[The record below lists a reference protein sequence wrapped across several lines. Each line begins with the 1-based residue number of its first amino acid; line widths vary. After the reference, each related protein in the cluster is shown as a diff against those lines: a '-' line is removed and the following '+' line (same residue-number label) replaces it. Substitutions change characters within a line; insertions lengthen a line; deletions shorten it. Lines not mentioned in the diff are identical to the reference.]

1 MYWLAEVAIN
11 NAFAAT
17 ALALVAFLVT
27 RCIRKPVLCHALWV
41 LVILKLVTPPIVSVP
56 VPDRWISHWHPDQ
69 ADSRSRGEV
78 DRSAAGELSQ
88 AAPRTPM
95 AGVESSRHTTRPV
108 EDATGGSAAPVEF
121 VVGSNDTSVF
131 VEPPERI
138 AAEDAM
144 STWED
149 ALAEDEGVEYSA
161 TPVLQADA
169 YPPAAPPIT
178 RLLAP
183 LLFSAWIM
191 GSLLVFFVTGFRV
204 YRFQR
209 LLRAASYA
217 PADLQ
222 AEVREL
228 AARLGTNRCPQVCL
242 LPGTASPML
251 WALFGTPKILFPK
264 ELLHSLGSEAR
275 RTLLLHELSH
285 LKRRD
290 HWVRLLEVVVTG
302 LYWWHPV
309 VWWARREIRLA
320 EESCCDSWVV
330 SEMPSSRQTY
340 ADALVQTVRYLA
352 NARVVLPPA
361 TSGIGGFTILKRR
374 VTMIMLEDHKKGAS
388 ALGRAVIA
396 AAAVICLPFVPALGQ
411 KDPSQPEA
419 DQAESR
425 DSDATA
431 AEPSVDESLE
441 GDAAAATQ
449 GDQADEPI
457 AFSDT
462 PQLLTYDRT
471 NARWIAIS
479 PDGKL
484 LAVAHGSWSTS
495 GLVRLWD
502 LADRKEL
509 VEFSESIGIT
519 SVAFSPDGRR
529 FVYGVWNGTVK
540 IVEIATKQTVQIR
553 TVNPA
558 RVAFSPDGKMVAT
571 ASELP
576 GKLKLWDAAS
586 GKMLREFGGELF
598 RLQTVAFSPDGSLLA
613 AAGGPFRGDRFG
625 RVSVWDTETGE
636 QLTIMNGHTGPVLGM
651 DFSPDG
657 KTIASASVDA
667 TVRLWDAVSGDPKL
681 TFEDGGRQ
689 SEGVGFSPDGKWL
702 AIAHYGGTVT
712 LRDTAT
718 GERLTGPARQKG
730 VGLAATFT
738 PDGKTLATGS
748 AHRVRL
754 WDTATWEETA
764 VLEPET
770 ARLDPPSPI
779 LSVACSPDGTTIASA
794 HEDMTVRLRDARTG
808 RVHRVLRGHKAVVSC
823 IAFSPDGKTVATA
836 SCDKTLKL
844 WDARSG
850 DEQHTLSG
858 HTRWVLA
865 VAFSPD
871 GKTLA
876 SGGSDN
882 TVRLWDVATCKQ
894 KAVLEGH
901 TEMVRCLAFSADG
914 KSLATGSTDKTVR
927 IWDVQTQKEVSTL
940 EERNGGALAFSSDG
954 KTLASFGEDGT
965 IILRDVDTGK
975 ERRLPR
981 PRWNTVSCLA
991 FSPGGKTLA
1000 SGESDGTITLWNPE
1014 AAREK
1019 ARLQGH
1025 SEMVISLAFTPDASA
1040 LISGSFDKTIRR
1052 WAALDQP
1059 MATLTGFETHT
1070 RFVAFTPDGRK
1081 LVAGS
1086 TDKSVQV
1093 FDTRTGERIH
1103 TLEGHKNV
1111 VVSGAVSPDGKTL
1124 ATGGQKIR
1132 LWNIET
1138 GEPIG
1143 TLTGHESVVR
1153 GMAYSPDG
1161 KILVSGSKDKL
1172 IKLWDVE
1179 KGEVLRALP
1188 RQENRIYGVAVSPD
1202 GKMFATA
1209 TSDYREP
1216 NVIGRVTLWDM
1227 ATGRQIEVLP
1237 EFPTWYYTVAFSA
1250 DGKKLFYGDAKGRIR
1265 GWDIE
1270 NHSMVMDLKC
1280 EERAYSFALIP
1291 PGDLM
1296 AVAGRPGTVS
1306 IWDLGTSERVA
1317 VYGGHSIITYVVA
1330 NSPDGTLIATG
1341 GGDNTIKLWPMPN
1354 AQKREGTSAAQIRL
1368 WSQ

>member
-1 MYWLAEVAIN
+1 MYWLAEMAIN
-11 NAFAAT
+11 NALVAT
-17 ALALVAFLVT
+17 ALALVIFLVT

-41 LVILKLVTPPIVSVP
+41 LVLLKLVTPPIVSVP
-56 VPDRWISHWHPDQ
+56 VPDQWISHWHLGQ
-69 ADSRSRGEV
+69 AEPTRRGRA
-78 DRSAAGELSQ
+78 DGSATGKLAQ
-88 AAPRTPM
+88 AAAETQV
-95 AGVESSRHTTRPV
+95 AGARSSRHTTRPAG
-108 EDATGGSAAPVEF
+108 DAMGGSAARVEF
-121 VVGSNDTSVF
+121 VVGANDTPVFGESFESMAADDSV
-131 VEPPERI
+131 
-138 AAEDAM
+138 
-144 STWED
+144 SSWED
-149 ALAEDEGVEYSA
+149 ALAEDEVVEYSA
-161 TPVLQADA
+161 MPVLQADVN
-169 YPPAAPPIT
+169 PPAAPSIAS
-178 RLLAP
+178 RLVP
-183 LLFSAWIM
+183 LLLSAWIM
-191 GSLLVFFVTGFRV
+191 GSLLVFLVTGFRV
-204 YRFQR
+204 HRFQR
-209 LLRAASYA
+209 LLRAATRA

-222 AEVREL
+222 EEVRGL
-228 AARLGTNRCPQVCL
+228 AVRLGTNRCPQVCL
-242 LPGTASPML
+242 LPGKASPML
-251 WALFGTPKILFPK
+251 WALFGAPKILFPK
-264 ELLHSLGSEAR
+264 ELLRSLGSEAR

-285 LKRRD
+285 LRRRD
-290 HWVRLLEVVVTG
+290 HWVRLLEMVATG
-302 LYWWHPV
+302 LFWWHPV

-330 SEMPSSRQTY
+330 SEMPRSRQAY
-340 ADALVQTVRYLA
+340 ADALVKTVRYLS

-361 TSGIGGFTILKRR
+361 TSGIGGFTVLKRR

-388 ALGRAVIA
+388 ALVRTVIVGA
-396 AAAVICLPFVPALGQ
+396 AMICLPFVPALGQ
-411 KDPSQPEA
+411 RDGSRPEA
-419 DQAESR
+419 SEPESR
-425 DSDATA
+425 DSADTTV
-431 AEPSVDESLE
+431 EPQVDESQE
-441 GDAAAATQ
+441 GDADTATQ
-449 GDQADEPI
+449 TGQAGEPI
-457 AFSDT
+457 AFSDI

-471 NARWIAIS
+471 SARWIAIS

-484 LAVAHGSWSTS
+484 LAVAHGSWTTS

-502 LADRKEL
+502 LTERKVL
-509 VEFSESIGIT
+509 AEFPESAGIT
-519 SVAFSPDGRR
+519 SVAISPDGQR
-529 FVYGVWNGTVK
+529 FVYATWNGFVK

-576 GKLKLWDAAS
+576 GKLKLWDATS
-586 GKMLREFGGELF
+586 GKMLREFGGDLF

-625 RVSVWDTETGE
+625 RVSVWSAETGE
-636 QLTIMNGHTGPVLGM
+636 QLTITNGHTEPVLGM
-651 DFSPDG
+651 AFSPDG
-657 KTIASASVDA
+657 KTIASASLDA
-667 TVRLWDAVSGDPKL
+667 TVRLWDAASGDPKL
-681 TFEDGGRQ
+681 TFEDGERQ
-689 SEGVGFSPDGKWL
+689 SEGVGFSPDGKCL
-702 AIAHYGGTVT
+702 AIANYDGTVT

-718 GERLTGPARQKG
+718 GERLTGPARQPG
-730 VGLAATFT
+730 VGLTATFT

-748 AHRVRL
+748 AHRVQL

-764 VLEPET
+764 VLEPEA

-794 HEDMTVRLRDARTG
+794 HENKTVRLRDASTG

-823 IAFSPDGKTVATA
+823 IAFSPDGKILATA
-836 SCDKTLKL
+836 SCDKTVKL

-850 DEQHTLSG
+850 KEQQTLGG

-871 GKTLA
+871 GRTLA
-876 SGGSDN
+876 SGGSDS
-882 TVRLWDVATCKQ
+882 TARLWDVETCKQ
-894 KAVLEGH
+894 KVALEGH
-901 TEMVRCLAFSADG
+901 TEMIRCLAFSADG

-927 IWDVQTQKEVSTL
+927 IWDVETQKEVNTL
-940 EERNGGALAFSSDG
+940 EGRNGGALAFSPDG

-1000 SGESDGTITLWNPE
+1000 SGESDGTITLWDPE

-1019 ARLQGH
+1019 VRLQGH
-1025 SEMVISLAFTPDASA
+1025 SEMVISLAFAPDASA
-1040 LISGSFDKTIRR
+1040 LISGSFDKTVRR

-1059 MATLTGFETHT
+1059 MATLTGFEKHT
-1070 RFVAFTPDGRK
+1070 RFVAFTPDGRR

-1093 FDTRTGERIH
+1093 FDAQTCKRLH
-1103 TLEGHKNV
+1103 TMEGHNNV
-1111 VVSGAVSPDGKTL
+1111 VVSGAVSADGKTL

-1138 GEPIG
+1138 GESIG

-1153 GMAYSPDG
+1153 GMAFSPDG

-1179 KGEVLRALP
+1179 KSEVLRTLP

-1209 TSDYREP
+1209 TGDYRESDE
-1216 NVIGRVTLWDM
+1216 IGRVTLWDL
-1227 ATGRQIEVLP
+1227 ATGKQIEVLP
-1237 EFPTWYYTVAFSA
+1237 ELPTWYYTVAFSA
-1250 DGKKLFYGDAKGRIR
+1250 DGKRLFYGDAEGRIR

-1280 EERAYSFALIP
+1280 EKRAYSFALIP

-1306 IWDLGTSERVA
+1306 IWDLDTSERVA
-1317 VYGGHSIITYVVA
+1317 VYGGHSIITYVTA
-1330 NSPDGTLIATG
+1330 SSPDGTLIATG
-1341 GGDNTIKLWPMPN
+1341 GGDNTIKLWP
-1354 AQKREGTSAAQIRL
+1354 TSNGHPPSSGR
-1368 WSQ
+1368 